1 MVSSNKQSRRNQTVP
16 LIFEKVRSR
25 VTREVS
31 MPAKTGDDLDRYIEW
46 ASKAVGAD
54 PDEAMT
60 LVMEHALGQFFARDR
75 LFQEVLR
82 TRDDE
87 ERGPTITA
95 GAAGS
100 RPAPSTGGKGTS
112 ASGTS
117 APNANSTS
125 APVGKGGSTSPAAT
139 TGPAI
144 TQ

>member
-1 MVSSNKQSRRNQTVP
+1 MKEQTRP
-16 LIFEKVRSR
+16 LIFEKTRSR
-25 VTREVS
+25 VTRSVI

-54 PDEAMT
+54 SDEAMT

-82 TRDDE
+82 ARDDE
-87 ERGPTITA
+87 ERTKGPATTGTAA
-95 GAAGS
+95 GAK
-100 RPAPSTGGKGTS
+100 PAPIT
-112 ASGTS
+112 
-117 APNANSTS
+117 
-125 APVGKGGSTSPAAT
+125 VGKGGSTSPAAT